1 MIKQRF
7 GLRIALC
14 VLWAAVL
21 AVSCTKRND
30 TPFGTTGEAEVRL
43 SVGLDLTEN
52 EQSIT
57 KADAPTLDPYQDLAI
72 YVMNTHEDTLA
83 RYASFNDMP
92 KTLKFM
98 PGAYKVVAEYKLE
111 GTKLPAFDTY
121 VYRAEEKFV
130 IAAGDVLD
138 ISLLAKLATAKI
150 SVEFD
155 ENFSFYYT
163 DYSVDI
169 RTTGSDS
176 LRFGKDE
183 SRSGFFEPGSVRM
196 RFNLTTDKGET
207 LTFSPEPL
215 AKADAADWYKLKL
228 KVSSDQGTSQVIV
241 IGTSDELNP
250 EQDITVE
257 IPRYFLPKDKPSI
270 TTNNFTSGVSQS
282 VFEGEVPKWSVSAKV
297 PGGVYSF
304 ILRMNDGVSGV
315 LGTKLG
321 GVDVVDLAALP
332 KDDPMREKLKAA
344 GFVWSAGLNSPE
356 DAAVATD
363 VWLDFT
369 NAMVVQD
376 GGATATYDFNIELT
390 DSYNQNPEVDYPCV
404 VKAEIKSPNVT
415 FSEITAG
422 NIWSTRAFFTLKAN
436 YDMMKGVHPTLQY
449 RKTSSSDWNN
459 AVEGSDVTLTALDGG
474 VPGSDGLY
482 AVQYVLNGLQAATEY
497 EFQVVANGKTFRPSQ
512 ATWTTEEMLSVPGLV
527 DGGFAGG
534 WNAEASKTALG
545 ITVQAPPTGWAT
557 RNVLTTSQRALSVNP
572 DTGSGTIP
580 ASDVSAN
587 NGAVLVINPG
597 NYLRRAVQLTT
608 TGWGQGTYSNSTV
621 EYPGDPSGVWGNPW
635 LIADPGAVN
644 QGSVVRN
651 TSAAILYLGSYAFDP
666 ASLTQQTEVYEWYK
680 YNRTILGQK
689 WCDFTKTN
697 FPYEQYNGGEAVS
710 ETGAPFA
717 SRPSTLTFQYM
728 FTPSK
733 EGSDKAFLIKLGV
746 YSEDGEQ
753 IGGVSWSDGTA
764 VSAMT
769 TRTLDIDYTNTSK
782 RAATLKL
789 FFSSDV
795 RWENVGIPNGGPDY
809 AVTTDGTPHIG
820 NVLLIDNVQLG
831 YDFE

>member
-57 KADAPTLDPYQDLAI
+57 KADAPTLDEYQDLAI

-98 PGAYKVVAEYKLE
+98 PGAYKVVAEYKPE

-169 RTTGSDS
+169 RTTGTDS
-176 LRFGKDE
+176 LRFEKNE

-270 TTNNFTSGVSQS
+270 TTNNFTSGVSRS

-356 DAAVATD
+356 DAAAATD

-369 NAMVVQD
+369 NAMVAQED
-376 GGATATYDFNIELT
+376 GATATYDFNIELT

-415 FSEITAG
+415 FSEVTAG
-422 NIWSTRAFFTLKAN
+422 HIWSTRAFFTLKAN
-436 YDMMKGVHPTLQY
+436 YDIMNGVHPTLQY

-512 ATWTTEEMLSVPGLV
+512 ATWTTEEALSVPGLA
-527 DGGFAGG
+527 DNGFAGG
-534 WNAEASKTALG
+534 WNAEASTTALG
-545 ITVQAPPTGWAT
+545 VTVQAPPTGWAT
-557 RNVLTTSQRALSVNP
+557 RNPLTTSQTALSPNP
-572 DTGSGTIP
+572 AGSGEDL
-580 ASDVSAN
+580 AVSEVSAN
-587 NGAVLVINPG
+587 NGTTLVINPG
-597 NYLRRAVQLTT
+597 NYLRKAVQLRT
-608 TGWGQGTYSNSTV
+608 TGWGRGCYSKTGGDYV
-621 EYPGDPSGVWGNPW
+621 GKPG
-635 LIADPGAVN
+635 IAG
-644 QGSVVRN
+644 QCEEGSPEIGSRVRN
-651 TSAAILYLGSYAFDP
+651 VSAGIIYLGNYSFTTPSQATEDWWHWHKIWGTIIEMENYKTHTYYAYDAFV
-666 ASLTQQTEVYEWYK
+666 AEERTE
-680 YNRTILGQK
+680 
-689 WCDFTKTN
+689 
-697 FPYEQYNGGEAVS
+697 
-710 ETGAPFA
+710 GAAFA
-717 SRPSTLTFQYM
+717 SRPSTLSFQYT
-728 FTPSK
+728 FTPVS
-733 EGSDKAFLIKLGV
+733 GTTGFYVRAAL
-746 YSEDGEQ
+746 YAADGTQ
-753 IGGVSWSDGTA
+753 IGEATCTDATQQDNMS
-764 VSAMT
+764 
-769 TRTLDIDYTNTSK
+769 TRTLTFNYTDLDK
-782 RAATLKL
+782 PAVKL
-789 FFSSDV
+789 CLLFSSDADLSV
-795 RWENVGIPNGGPDY
+795 RTSGSTEIPSSPLVVKQTNGD
-809 AVTTDGTPHIG
+809 PHVG

>member
-1 MIKQRF
+1 M
-7 GLRIALC
+7 
-14 VLWAAVL
+14 LWAAVL
-21 AVSCTKRND
+21 VVSCTKRND

-534 WNAEASKTALG
+534 WNAETSKTALG
-545 ITVQAPPTGWAT
+545 VTVQAPPTGWAT

>member
-1 MIKQRF
+1 M
-7 GLRIALC
+7 
-14 VLWAAVL
+14 VWAAVL

-57 KADAPTLDPYQDLAI
+57 KADAPVLVPEQDLAI

-98 PGAYKVVAEYKLE
+98 PGAYKVVAEYKPE

-169 RTTGSDS
+169 RTTGPDS
-176 LRFGKDE
+176 LRFAKNE

-270 TTNNFTSGVSQS
+270 TTNNFTSGVSRS

-356 DAAVATD
+356 DAAAATD

-369 NAMVVQD
+369 NAMVAQED
-376 GGATATYDFNIELT
+376 GATATYDFNIELT

-436 YDMMKGVHPTLQY
+436 YDMMNGVHPTLQY

-459 AVEGSDVTLTALDGG
+459 AVEGADVTLTALDGG
-474 VPGSDGLY
+474 APGSDGLY
-482 AVQYVLNGLQAATEY
+482 TVQYVLNGLQAATEY
-497 EFQVVANGKTFRPSQ
+497 EFQVVSNGKTFRPSQ

-527 DGGFAGG
+527 DGGFGGG
-534 WNAEASKTALG
+534 WDPEASTTALG
-545 ITVQAPPTGWAT
+545 VTVQAPPTGWAT

-608 TGWGQGTYSNSTV
+608 IGWGQGTYSNSTV

>member
-14 VLWAAVL
+14 VLWAAVM

-43 SVGLDLTEN
+43 SVGLDMTEN
-52 EQSIT
+52 EQTIS

-92 KTLKFM
+92 KPLKFM
-98 PGAYKVVAEYKLE
+98 PGAYKVVAEYKPE

-130 IAAGDVLD
+130 IAAGEQRD
-138 ISLLAKLATAKI
+138 ISLVAKLATAKI

-155 ENFSFYYT
+155 QNFSFYYT

-169 RTTGSDS
+169 RTAGTDS
-176 LRFGKDE
+176 LRFTKDE

-270 TTNNFTSGVSQS
+270 TTNNFTSGVSRS

-436 YDMMKGVHPTLQY
+436 YDLMNGVHPTLQY

-459 AVEGSDVTLTALDGG
+459 AVEGSDVTLTSLNGG
-474 VPGSDGLY
+474 VPDGDGLY
-482 AVQYVLNGLQAATEY
+482 TVQYALNGLQAATEY

-527 DGGFAGG
+527 DGGFGGG
-534 WNAEASKTALG
+534 WDPEASTTALG
-545 ITVQAPPTGWAT
+545 VTVQAPPTGWAT
-557 RNVLTTSQRALSVNP
+557 RNPLTTSQTALSPNP
-572 DTGSGTIP
+572 AGSGEDL
-580 ASDVSAN
+580 AVSEVSAN
-587 NGAVLVINPG
+587 NGTTLVINPG
-597 NYLRRAVQLTT
+597 NYLRKAVQLRT
-608 TGWGQGTYSNSTV
+608 TGWGRGCYSKTG
-621 EYPGDPSGVWGNPW
+621 GDDEGKYFDK
-635 LIADPGAVN
+635 A
-644 QGSVVRN
+644 GSKEIGSRVRN
-651 TSAAILYLGSYAFDP
+651 VSAGILFIGEYRFSVPNTAIETWKYYSHYLNPVKASQDYAYDAFV
-666 ASLTQQTEVYEWYK
+666 AEERTE
-680 YNRTILGQK
+680 
-689 WCDFTKTN
+689 
-697 FPYEQYNGGEAVS
+697 
-710 ETGAPFA
+710 GAAFA
-717 SRPSTLTFQYM
+717 SRPSTLSFQYT
-728 FTPSK
+728 FTPVS
-733 EGSDKAFLIKLGV
+733 GTTGFYVRAAL
-746 YSEDGEQ
+746 YAADGTQ
-753 IGGVSWSDGTA
+753 IGEATCTDAAQQDNMS
-764 VSAMT
+764 
-769 TRTLDIDYTNTSK
+769 TRTLTFNYTDLDK
-782 RAATLKL
+782 PAVKL
-789 FFSSDV
+789 CLLFSSDADLSV
-795 RWENVGIPNGGPDY
+795 RTSGSTEIPSSPLVVKQTNGD
-809 AVTTDGTPHIG
+809 PHVG

>member
-7 GLRIALC
+7 GFRFALC
-14 VLWAAVL
+14 LVWVAMIAVG
-21 AVSCTKRND
+21 CTKRD
-30 TPFGTTGEAEVRL
+30 DSPFGTTGEAEVRL

-57 KADAPTLDPYQDLAI
+57 KADAPVLVPEQDLAI

-92 KTLKFM
+92 KPLKFM
-98 PGAYKVVAEYKLE
+98 PGAYKVVAEYKPE

-130 IAAGDVLD
+130 IAAGEQRD
-138 ISLLAKLATAKI
+138 ISLVAKLATAKI

-155 ENFSFYYT
+155 QNFSFYYT

-169 RTTGSDS
+169 RTAGTDS
-176 LRFGKDE
+176 LRFTKDE

-250 EQDITVE
+250 EKDITVE

-270 TTNNFTSGVSQS
+270 TPTNFTSGVSRS
-282 VFEGEVPKWSVSAKV
+282 VFEGEVPQWSVSAKV

-304 ILRMNDGVSGV
+304 ILRMNDGASGV

-321 GVDVVDLAALP
+321 GVDVVDLAALA
-332 KDDPMREKLKAA
+332 KDDPMRDKLKAA

-369 NAMVVQD
+369 NAMVAQED
-376 GGATATYDFNIELT
+376 GATATYDFNIELT

-415 FSEITAG
+415 FAEITAG

-436 YDMMKGVHPTLQY
+436 YDIMNGVHPTLQY

-482 AVQYVLNGLQAATEY
+482 AVQYALNGLQAATEY

-512 ATWTTEEMLSVPGLV
+512 ATWTTEEALSVPGLA
-527 DGGFAGG
+527 DNGFAGG
-534 WNAEASKTALG
+534 WNAEASTTALG
-545 ITVQAPPTGWAT
+545 VTVQAPPTGWAT
-557 RNVLTTSQRALSVNP
+557 RNPLTTSQTALSPNP
-572 DTGSGTIP
+572 AGEGEDLAVSE
-580 ASDVSAN
+580 VSAN
-587 NGAVLVINPG
+587 NGTTLVINPG
-597 NYLRRAVQLTT
+597 NINRRAVQLRT
-608 TGWGQGTYSNSTV
+608 TGWGRGCYSKTGGDNPGKPGGAWQGEV
-621 EYPGDPSGVWGNPW
+621 
-635 LIADPGAVN
+635 
-644 QGSVVRN
+644 GSKELGSRVRN
-651 TSAAILYLGSYAFDP
+651 VSAAVLYLGQYSCSDLTTAVENWKYYYTEIIGVTYSTTQSYNYDAFV
-666 ASLTQQTEVYEWYK
+666 AEERTE
-680 YNRTILGQK
+680 
-689 WCDFTKTN
+689 
-697 FPYEQYNGGEAVS
+697 
-710 ETGAPFA
+710 GAAFA
-717 SRPSTLTFQYM
+717 SRPATLSFQYTFTPVSGTTGFYVRAALYAADGTQIGEATCTDAAQQDNMSTRTLTFNY
-728 FTPSK
+728 TDL
-733 EGSDKAFLIKLGV
+733 DKPAVKLC
-746 YSEDGEQ
+746 
-753 IGGVSWSDGTA
+753 
-764 VSAMT
+764 
-769 TRTLDIDYTNTSK
+769 L
-782 RAATLKL
+782 L
-789 FFSSDV
+789 FSSDADLSV
-795 RWENVGIPNGGPDY
+795 RTSGSTEIPSSPLVVKQTNGD
-809 AVTTDGTPHIG
+809 PHVG

>member
-14 VLWAAVL
+14 MVWAAVL

-98 PGAYKVVAEYKLE
+98 PGAYKVVAEYKPE

-169 RTTGSDS
+169 RTTGTDS
-176 LRFGKDE
+176 LRFEKNE

-270 TTNNFTSGVSQS
+270 TTNNFTSGVSRS

-344 GFVWSAGLNSPE
+344 GFVWSAGLDSPE

-369 NAMVVQD
+369 NAMVAQED
-376 GGATATYDFNIELT
+376 GATATYDFNIELT

-436 YDMMKGVHPTLQY
+436 YDMMNGVHPTLQY

-459 AVEGSDVTLTALDGG
+459 AVEDADVTLTALDGG
-474 VPGSDGLY
+474 APGSDGLY
-482 AVQYVLNGLQAATEY
+482 TVQYALNGLQAATEY

-545 ITVQAPPTGWAT
+545 VTVQAPPAGWAT
-557 RNVLTTSQRALSVNP
+557 RNPLTTSQTALSPNP
-572 DTGSGTIP
+572 AGEGEDLAVSE
-580 ASDVSAN
+580 VSAN
-587 NGAVLVINPG
+587 NGTTLVINPG
-597 NYLRRAVQLTT
+597 NINRRAVQLRT
-608 TGWGQGTYSNSTV
+608 TGWGRGCYSKTGGDNPGKPGGAWQGEV
-621 EYPGDPSGVWGNPW
+621 
-635 LIADPGAVN
+635 
-644 QGSVVRN
+644 GSKELGSRVRN
-651 TSAAILYLGSYAFDP
+651 VSAAVLYLGQYSCSDLTTAVENWKYYYTEIIGVTYSTTQSYNYDAFV
-666 ASLTQQTEVYEWYK
+666 AEERTE
-680 YNRTILGQK
+680 
-689 WCDFTKTN
+689 
-697 FPYEQYNGGEAVS
+697 
-710 ETGAPFA
+710 GAAFA
-717 SRPSTLTFQYM
+717 SRPSTLSFQYT
-728 FTPSK
+728 FTPVS
-733 EGSDKAFLIKLGV
+733 GTTGFYVRAAL
-746 YSEDGEQ
+746 YAADGTQ
-753 IGGVSWSDGTA
+753 IGEATCTDATQQDNMS
-764 VSAMT
+764 
-769 TRTLDIDYTNTSK
+769 TRTLTFNYTDLDK
-782 RAATLKL
+782 PAVKL
-789 FFSSDV
+789 CLLFSSDADLSV
-795 RWENVGIPNGGPDY
+795 RTSGSTEIPSSPLVVKQTNGD
-809 AVTTDGTPHIG
+809 PHVG